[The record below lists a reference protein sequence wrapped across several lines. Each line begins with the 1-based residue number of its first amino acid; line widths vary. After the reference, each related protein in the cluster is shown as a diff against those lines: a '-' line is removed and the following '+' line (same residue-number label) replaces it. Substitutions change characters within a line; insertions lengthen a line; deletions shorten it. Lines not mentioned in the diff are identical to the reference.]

1 MSQNKKGFTIV
12 EVLIVM
18 PIVIIVIGVFIT
30 AIVNMTGDV
39 LATRGA
45 NSLIYDIHNA
55 LNQIEQDIK
64 LSDSFLETNSFT
76 LTAPQ
81 GSDDTTNTPFL
92 NITASGP
99 ALILNNVATTSN
111 PLNTARNIVYKNNDP
126 KACND
131 TQVDQNNPVKTNI
144 VYFVKNKSLWRRTIM
159 PSGYT
164 AAGYGCDAIAQANA
178 TIWQQ
183 ASCAPTVPCPAKDMK
198 LVDGIVLGSGFKI
211 DYYTAPESTTPDI
224 IANNLK
230 SDITERHTALQ
241 AINTTSI
248 TINSTLTVAGR
259 DVNQSGTVRVSLP
272 K

>member
-45 NSLIYDIHNA
+45 NSLIYNIHNA

-64 LSDSFLETNSFT
+64 LSDGFLETNSFI

-81 GSDDTTNTPFL
+81 GSDDATNTPFL

-99 ALILNNVATTSN
+99 ALILDSLATTSN
-111 PLNTARNIVYKNNDP
+111 PLNTARNIVYENNP
-126 KACND
+126 KTCID
-131 TQVDQNNPVKTNI
+131 VQVDQNNPVKTNI
-144 VYFVKNKSLWRRTIM
+144 VYFIKNRTLWRRTIM

-198 LVDGIVLGSGFKI
+198 LVDDIVPGSGFKI
-211 DYYTAPESTTPDI
+211 DYYTSPESTTPDI
-224 IANNLK
+224 IANSLE

-241 AINTTSI
+241 AISTATI

-259 DVNQSGTVRVSLP
+259 DVNQSGIVRVSLP